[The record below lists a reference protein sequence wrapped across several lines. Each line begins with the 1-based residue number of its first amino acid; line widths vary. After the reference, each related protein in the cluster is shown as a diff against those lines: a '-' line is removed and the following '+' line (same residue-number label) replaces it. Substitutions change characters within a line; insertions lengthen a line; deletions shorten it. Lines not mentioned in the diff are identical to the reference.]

1 MQKWSRARSSTLSIQ
16 RTTRV
21 GEIIIL
27 MAEEPIPNIQPRNH
41 KKYIMKN
48 ESVIIRNTYIHIF
61 IHYIYIYT
69 QMYVKII
76 NEKDNIE
83 EIKEG

>member
-1 MQKWSRARSSTLSIQ
+1 
-16 RTTRV
+16 
-21 GEIIIL
+21 

-48 ESVIIRNTYIHIF
+48 ESVIIRNTYIHTY
-61 IHYIYIYT
+61 IHTLYIHIYT
-69 QMYVKII
+69 DACKN